1 MTPDPAVIADRA
13 APTVVTPVMPTSPR
27 RPSWI
32 ALRAEPASV
41 AKGRRFARDVVGGY
55 TLDDDYLYLVRLLV
69 SELLTNAVNAARA
82 MRDWPYDSWP
92 VRLDVAATNRWVYVA
107 ATDPDHRPLPAA
119 AVGGL
124 EAENGRGLH
133 IIDGAATARWPI
145 YREHGKTI
153 HVVVAAPGVTLTAD
167 ELRRI
172 GVPT

>member
-1 MTPDPAVIADRA
+1 MTPDPAVTDRP
-13 APTVVTPVMPTSPR
+13 APTVVTPILTTSPR

-41 AKGRRFARDVVGGY
+41 AKGRRFARDVVCGH
-55 TLDDDYLYLVRLLV
+55 TLDDDYLYLIRLLV

-92 VRLDVAATNRWVYVA
+92 VRLDVAATNQWAYVA
-107 ATDPDHRPLPAA
+107 VTDPDYRPLPAA

-133 IIDGAATARWPI
+133 IIDSVATARWSI
-145 YREHGKTI
+145 YTGHGKTV
-153 HVVVAAPGVTLTAD
+153 HVVVAAPGVTLTAG
-167 ELRRI
+167 ELRQI
-172 GVPT
+172 GAPA